1 LSSKF
6 NANTIAKRNLNIH
19 EYQSKTLMDRHGVNT
34 QKWRLA
40 TTPEEAEKGAKE
52 LSKYANEFANFYYF

>member
-1 LSSKF
+1 
-6 NANTIAKRNLNIH
+6 
-19 EYQSKTLMDRHGVNT
+19 MDRHGVNT

-52 LSKYANEFANFYYF
+52 LSKYPDNLESFSLLTFD